1 MVDRNDLEKLS
12 FLVLAFYQCISVNF
26 GKYIGNRRRNV
37 ILFKKNY
44 CNNEKPIE
52 QLGGP
57 KKRKTYY
64 YEPFLDTGN
73 YQDNIAA
80 ETQ

>member
-44 CNNEKPIE
+44 CRKLNE
-52 QLGGP
+52 QLTVF
-57 KKRKTYY
+57 KKHIK
-64 YEPFLDTGN
+64 LLL
-73 YQDNIAA
+73 
-80 ETQ
+80 